1 MQLLGWGRIAPQVG
15 WSYPLHQHDDYHEL
29 IVVLQGRLETKI
41 LGQTI
46 TSKKGD
52 VLCYPQSAAHVERAM
67 GSNALEL
74 LFAGFQAD
82 LRFKKDASLVQFDM
96 HGRIEHQVRWLIE
109 EGQASRSPD
118 QEFQNA
124 LMLSALREYQ
134 RLALG
139 TESAVV
145 LDVTRYVQSRLP
157 AAITLD
163 ELARHVGLSKSY
175 FARMF
180 HAASGQSPIAFV
192 RKLRVEAARALVL
205 RTTRPLKLIAADL
218 GFADEFHF
226 SRVFRAVTGVSPSS
240 LRRGI

>member
-1 MQLLGWGRIAPQVG
+1 MLYCGRVPPQEG
-15 WSYPLHQHDDYHEL
+15 WSYPLHQHDDSHEL
-29 IVVLQGRLETKI
+29 IVVVQGRLETKI
-41 LGQTI
+41 LGQTV

-52 VLCYPQSAAHVERAM
+52 VLCYPQNAAHVERAV

-82 LRFKKDASLVQFDM
+82 LEFKKDASLVQFDR
-96 HGRIEHQVRWLIE
+96 HGRIEHQIRWLIE
-109 EGQASRSPD
+109 EGQAARSPD
-118 QEFQNA
+118 REFQSA

-139 TESAVV
+139 SESNLV

-163 ELARHVGLSKSY
+163 ELARHVGLSKFY
-175 FARMF
+175 FTRKF
-180 HAASGQSPIAFV
+180 HAASGQSPITFV

-218 GFADEFHF
+218 GYADEFHF

-240 LRRGI
+240 LRRGV